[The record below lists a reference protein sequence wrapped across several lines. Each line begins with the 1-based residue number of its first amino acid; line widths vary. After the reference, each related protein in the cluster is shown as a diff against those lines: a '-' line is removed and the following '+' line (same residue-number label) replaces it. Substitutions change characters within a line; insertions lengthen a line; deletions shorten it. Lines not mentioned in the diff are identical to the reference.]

1 MNLKLIYILL
11 IIKGLIMSN
20 LLNAAPYFGVD
31 IDLHNVAVD
40 IRVND
45 VPVYFDELRGQT
57 TVEVPA
63 PDSIFD
69 GNNSLSVST
78 SFTKDFEGVVRSD
91 FEPGAYVSAVLFRQD
106 GKGSKQN
113 LTSILIK
120 LTTDGID
127 SIETENFITGTKSNP
142 KLEISARGR
151 VLVKE
156 EVEIKSPFPRWVWQ
170 DGKTIENSDDNFNSL
185 MAQYEKI
192 HKALQNQDKKTIF
205 DLYSARAK
213 EVAVAYSLGGETE
226 GHKKISTGMDM
237 VDDKLKL
244 FKLFTD
250 NMRLD
255 IVGNGKLARIVDN
268 EFTQPILFTEP
279 AARLFHFHKFMF
291 YLNKDNQWVMIR

>member
-1 MNLKLIYILL
+1 
-11 IIKGLIMSN
+11 MSN

-40 IRVND
+40 VRVND
-45 VPVYFDELRGQT
+45 IPVYFDELRGQT

-63 PDSIFD
+63 PDAIVD
-69 GNNSLSVST
+69 GENSLSVT
-78 SFTKDFEGVVRSD
+78 TYFTKDFEGVVRSD
-91 FEPGAYVSAVLFRQD
+91 FEPGAYLSAVLFKQE
-106 GKGSKQN
+106 GKGDKQN

-120 LTTDGID
+120 LTPKGIE
-127 SIETENFITGTKSNP
+127 SIETENYVTGKKSNP
-142 KLEISARGR
+142 ELEISEGGK

-156 EVEIKSPFPRWVWQ
+156 EVEVNSPFPRWVWQ
-170 DGKTIENSDDNFNSL
+170 DGKNIENSEENFNSL

-192 HKALQNQDKKTIF
+192 HTTMQNQDQNTIF
-205 DLYSARAK
+205 ELYSERAK
-213 EVAVAYSLGGETE
+213 EIAIAYSLGGEKE
-226 GHKKISTGMDM
+226 GHNKISTGKDM
-237 VDDKLKL
+237 VNSKLKL
-244 FKLFTD
+244 FKFFTN

-291 YLNKDNQWVMIR
+291 YLNKDDQWVMIR